1 MKKTLL
7 AIIMLAYSLS
17 TWAQEDVTRFLGIPV
32 DGTKREMIEKLK
44 AKGFEP
50 HPTEKDCLIGEFNG
64 EEVMIIIQTQNNK
77 VWRIVVGDI
86 THRDA
91 INIKIRFNELCRQ
104 FLKNKKYFT
113 LYSESELMIP
123 DDEDIAYNILVNNK
137 RYEAAF
143 LQLPQKNVAKIDSI
157 MQTKYT
163 EIQREYPTEE
173 DKKEMKAIIL
183 QEIEIKENNI
193 VWFTINEIYG
203 EFSIAIYYENRRNQ
217 ANGEDL

>member
-1 MKKTLL
+1 
-7 AIIMLAYSLS
+7 MLAYSLS

-32 DGTKREMIEKLK
+32 DGTKREMIKKLK

-64 EEVMIIIQTQNNK
+64 ENVMLFIQTQNNK
-77 VWRIVVGDI
+77 VWRIAISDVNF
-86 THRDA
+86 RDA
-91 INIKIRFNELCRQ
+91 VNIKLRFNELCRQ
-104 FLKNKKYFT
+104 FLKNKKY
-113 LYSESELMIP
+113 LSLLSENELMIP
-123 DDEDIAYNILVNNK
+123 DDEDIAYNMLVNKK

-143 LQLPQKNVAKIDSI
+143 LQLSQESIAKIDSI

-163 EIQREYPTEE
+163 EIQKGYLTNEE
-173 DKKEMKAIIL
+173 KKEMQAIVL
-183 QEIEIKENNI
+183 QEIEKENSI

-203 EFSIAIYYENRRNQ
+203 EYSIIIYYENRRNQ

>member
-64 EEVMIIIQTQNNK
+64 ENVMLFIQTQNNK
-77 VWRIVVGDI
+77 VWRIAISDVNF
-86 THRDA
+86 RDA
-91 INIKIRFNELCRQ
+91 VNIKLRFNELCRQ
-104 FLKNKKYFT
+104 FLKNKKY
-113 LYSESELMIP
+113 LSLLSENELMIP
-123 DDEDIAYNILVNNK
+123 DDEDIAYNMLVNKK

-143 LQLPQKNVAKIDSI
+143 LQLSQESIAKIDSI

-163 EIQREYPTEE
+163 EIQKGYLTNEEKHKLLASARPLTARLAMLNRIQSVKPLTPREAVAKEE
-173 DKKEMKAIIL
+173 STPE
-183 QEIEIKENNI
+183 QPR
-193 VWFTINEIYG
+193 
-203 EFSIAIYYENRRNQ
+203 S
-217 ANGEDL
+217 